1 MTKAVIGCS
10 DGHEVLALLWTFRHS
25 VCHLRSKGHEQ
36 EAKLL
41 RITDFV
47 PTCIALQA
55 LVLGSFVFTNIL
67 VFSRMSCIFCVKDIL
82 YFLYAIFKVHKDA
95 SAFGFGTVWN
105 ACIPKRL

>member
-55 LVLGSFVFTNIL
+55 LVLGSFVFTNIFGFFLGCL
-67 VFSRMSCIFCVKDIL
+67 VSFVLKIL
-82 YFLYAIFKVHKDA
+82 YLTICNFQ
-95 SAFGFGTVWN
+95 GT
-105 ACIPKRL
+105 